1 MCPSV
6 GKFIPLCIQTT
17 NYKEAGQICI
27 MILASYD
34 SCKSCH
40 LSEQIAENPTEL
52 GLEFVAVAPSLAQ
65 KAPNLSPNDS

>member
-1 MCPSV
+1 
-6 GKFIPLCIQTT
+6 
-17 NYKEAGQICI
+17 

-52 GLEFVAVAPSLAQ
+52 GLEFVAGALSLAQ
-65 KAPNLSPNDS
+65 KAPNFSPNDS